1 LFAHGRTLSKDT
13 GSQSQISAR
22 ADHSVLVD
30 SDVLLKGN
38 CDIYLLLLDDGE
50 RLDGFQKV
58 VSAVADYGPSVD
70 GAATRHLLLEAVIS
84 LVKPAES
91 VEAEFDGWFV
101 GHGYARVQL
110 VPRITCDRLQEVIV
124 DANESFAIKQT
135 GEILKRRHA
144 LSAKCELRRLRS
156 RWIPHSRDGRAIPS
170 QARASG
176 ACVTSRC
183 SPRKGRC
190 ALSCVVTRRGVQKCH
205 TRKVQLNTYRNNTD
219 KRYSGY
225 EVLNISP
232 SDVFTGAEYNYAQ
245 AAVAVSISGL
255 EMLQNSGEE
264 AIIDLLEGR
273 IENAEQTLTN
283 NVALDIYSNG
293 TADGGRQIGG
303 LQLLVSA
310 TPSSGIVGG
319 IDPSVWQFWRNVF
332 FSGLTTGGAAVSTAT
347 IQTYMN
353 RVYLQLVRGADAP
366 DLIVA
371 DNNFYRYYLES
382 LQALQRIGDEDL
394 AELGFQTL
402 KYMNCDVVLDGGF
415 GGGAPVNTMFF
426 LNTKYLFFRPHQD
439 RNFAP
444 LGDERFAVNQDAM
457 VKLVGFAGNM
467 TTSNRFLQ
475 GLLAA

>member
-1 LFAHGRTLSKDT
+1 MALINPSATVTEIVTTTLRNRTGKLADNVTKNNALLYRLRARGRVKPVSGGRT
-13 GSQSQISAR
+13 I
-22 ADHSVLVD
+22 
-30 SDVLLKGN
+30 
-38 CDIYLLLLDDGE
+38 
-50 RLDGFQKV
+50 
-58 VSAVADYGPSVD
+58 
-70 GAATRHLLLEAVIS
+70 
-84 LVKPAES
+84 
-91 VEAEFDGWFV
+91 
-101 GHGYARVQL
+101 VQEL
-110 VPRITCDRLQEVIV
+110 NYQE
-124 DANESFAIKQT
+124 N
-135 GEILKRRHA
+135 G
-144 LSAKCELRRLRS
+144 
-156 RWIPHSRDGRAIPS
+156 
-170 QARASG
+170 
-176 ACVTSRC
+176 
-183 SPRKGRC
+183 
-190 ALSCVVTRRGVQKCH
+190 
-205 TRKVQLNTYRNNTD
+205 TY

-303 LQLLVSA
+303 LQLLIST
-310 TPSSGIVGG
+310 TPSSGVVGG
-319 IDPSVWQFWRNVF
+319 IDPSVWSFWRNVF
-332 FSGLTTGGAAVSTAT
+332 FSGVTTGGAAVSTAT

-353 RVYLQLVRGADAP
+353 RTYLQLVRGADAP

-371 DNNFYRYYLES
+371 DNNFYRFYLES

-402 KYMNCDVVLDGGF
+402 KYMNADVVLDGGF
-415 GGGAPVNTMFF
+415 GGGAPTSTMFF

>member
-1 LFAHGRTLSKDT
+1 MALPNPSSTVTEIVTTTLRNRTGKLADNVTKNNALLYRLRARGRVKPVTGGRT
-13 GSQSQISAR
+13 I
-22 ADHSVLVD
+22 
-30 SDVLLKGN
+30 
-38 CDIYLLLLDDGE
+38 
-50 RLDGFQKV
+50 
-58 VSAVADYGPSVD
+58 
-70 GAATRHLLLEAVIS
+70 
-84 LVKPAES
+84 
-91 VEAEFDGWFV
+91 
-101 GHGYARVQL
+101 VQEL
-110 VPRITCDRLQEVIV
+110 NYQE
-124 DANESFAIKQT
+124 N
-135 GEILKRRHA
+135 G
-144 LSAKCELRRLRS
+144 
-156 RWIPHSRDGRAIPS
+156 
-170 QARASG
+170 
-176 ACVTSRC
+176 
-183 SPRKGRC
+183 
-190 ALSCVVTRRGVQKCH
+190 
-205 TRKVQLNTYRNNTD
+205 TY

-283 NVALDIYSNG
+283 NVALDAYSNG

-303 LQLLVSA
+303 IQLLVSL
-310 TPSSGIVGG
+310 TPTTGITGG
-319 IDPSVWQFWRNVF
+319 IDPSVWAFWRNVA
-332 FSGLTTGGAAVSTAT
+332 FSGVTNGGAAVSTAT

-382 LQALQRIGDEDL
+382 MQALQRVQSEEL

-415 GGGAPVNTMFF
+415 GGGAPVNSMYV
-426 LNTKYLFFRPHQD
+426 LNTKYLFFRPHVD

-457 VKLVGFAGNM
+457 VKLIGFAGNL

-475 GLLAA
+475 GVLSA